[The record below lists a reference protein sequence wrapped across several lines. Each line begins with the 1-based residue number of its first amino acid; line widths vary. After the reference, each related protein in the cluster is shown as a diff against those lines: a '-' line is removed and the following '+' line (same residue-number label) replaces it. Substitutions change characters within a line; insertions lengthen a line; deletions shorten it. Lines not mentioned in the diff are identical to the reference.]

1 MTAFNGA
8 VRTAEEKS
16 RAWRLHTL
24 TWAAENAL
32 RLEGD
37 FVECGVFEGFMSQ
50 VVVDYLDFA
59 KLPRTFFLYDTFAGF
74 SPRYS
79 SPADF
84 VADWNF
90 YDFAQKAY
98 AKPGLAAEV
107 TARFARYPN
116 VRIIEG
122 VVPDSLVGTAP
133 DRIAYLHVDLNSPKA
148 ERAAL
153 DALYDR
159 VVPGGYIV
167 FDDYGWEQY
176 GPQMEAADGFA
187 TSRGAAVLELPTGQG
202 LLIRS

>member
-1 MTAFNGA
+1 
-8 VRTAEEKS
+8 
-16 RAWRLHTL
+16 
-24 TWAAENAL
+24 
-32 RLEGD
+32 
-37 FVECGVFEGFMSQ
+37 
-50 VVVDYLDFA
+50 LDQ
-59 KLPRTFFLYDTFAGF
+59 KLGQHSSLPRSFFLYDTFTGF

-84 VADWNF
+84 IADWNF

-98 AKPGLAAEV
+98 AKPGLLEEV
-107 TARFARYPN
+107 KARFARYAN
-116 VRIIEG
+116 VRVIAG

-133 DRIAYLHVDLNSPKA
+133 DKIAYLHVDLNSPKA

-176 GPQMEAADGFA
+176 APQMAAADAFA
-187 TSRGAAVLELPTGQG
+187 QTRGGAVLELPTARG
-202 LLIRS
+202 S